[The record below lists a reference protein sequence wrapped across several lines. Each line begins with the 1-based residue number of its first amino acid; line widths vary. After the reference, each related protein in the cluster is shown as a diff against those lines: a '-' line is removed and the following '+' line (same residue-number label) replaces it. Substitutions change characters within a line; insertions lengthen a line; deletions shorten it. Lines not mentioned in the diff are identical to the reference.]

1 MDPSGANGSGEDAGR
16 RRRAA
21 AGSGQGRER
30 AAPCSGRK
38 VSAAGPGI
46 SSPIFFFFFFFC
58 NWKVCKEVERL
69 GSYFSS
75 LSLFFLL
82 LPLSIQFKKGG
93 GGRDCFTPA
102 FPAHSFNKGSCIQPR
117 AVRSRASCGLR
128 VEVGGGK
135 IGAQP
140 APGAGCGWRG
150 SGGRGMWGG
159 ENTKS

>member
-21 AGSGQGRER
+21 VGSGQGRER

-93 GGRDCFTPA
+93 GGEIASLLLSQLIHLT
-102 FPAHSFNKGSCIQPR
+102 KGVVS
-117 AVRSRASCGLR
+117 SLGLCDR
-128 VEVGGGK
+128 EPLVVFG
-135 IGAQP
+135 
-140 APGAGCGWRG
+140 
-150 SGGRGMWGG
+150 
-159 ENTKS
+159 